1 MFFEERADNSCTPGL
16 LVGEHPNLFADCDVV
31 SAGVNVSTV
40 VVKASRSSSSDV
52 PVGSFE
58 AILQL

>member
-16 LVGEHPNLFADCDVV
+16 LVGEHPNLFSDCDVV
-31 SAGVNVSTV
+31 SAGVYVGEYCGGESLQV
-40 VVKASRSSSSDV
+40 LEDV